1 MDIEIT
7 SHAKERMRAYN
18 VSKERVIETIE
29 NPTNIL
35 PGYGNRTIYQKAL
48 NSHILRVV
56 VEEGKEI
63 KGRIVI
69 TVYKAR
75 SGRYEIQI

>member
-7 SHAKERMRAYN
+7 KHARERMHVYN
-18 VSKERVIETIE
+18 VSEETVVEAII
-29 NPTNIL
+29 NPTSTL
-35 PGYGNRTIYQKAL
+35 PGYGNRTIYQKVL
-48 NSHILRVV
+48 DGHILRVI
-56 VEEGKEI
+56 VEEGKGI